1 MFQVYNA
8 HSLYGGGAG
17 DSRMGEGRKGPGTCL
32 YHAMENYSSE
42 LGEGKEDSLCKNN
55 SFKKVS
61 NIQSNNTV
69 SCSFLMEANT
79 GWSDSV
85 TSESPLPRRMD
96 RPSSRAKTS
105 EFWFWHECL
114 TTSLGVENVLSHKLH
129 L

>member
-1 MFQVYNA
+1 
-8 HSLYGGGAG
+8 
-17 DSRMGEGRKGPGTCL
+17 MGPGPFCIMPWRTRVLNWGKGRKRVFVKMTV
-32 YHAMENYSSE
+32 
-42 LGEGKEDSLCKNN
+42 
-55 SFKKVS
+55 FKKIS

-79 GWSDSV
+79 GWSGSV

-96 RPSSRAKTS
+96 RPSSRANTS

>member
-1 MFQVYNA
+1 MHKA
-8 HSLYGGGAG
+8 LTEEGLGTAG
-17 DSRMGEGRKGPGTCL
+17 RERGERDRGCVCVMPRRTTVLNWGKGRKIV
-32 YHAMENYSSE
+32 
-42 LGEGKEDSLCKNN
+42 CKND
-55 SFKKVS
+55 SFKKIS

-69 SCSFLMEANT
+69 SCSFLMDANT
-79 GWSDSV
+79 GWSGSV

>member
-1 MFQVYNA
+1 MHKA
-8 HSLYGGGAG
+8 LTEEGLGTAG
-17 DSRMGEGRKGPGTCL
+17 RERGERDQESVCVMPRRTTVLNWEKGRKIV
-32 YHAMENYSSE
+32 
-42 LGEGKEDSLCKNN
+42 CKND
-55 SFKKVS
+55 SFKKIS

-69 SCSFLMEANT
+69 SCSFLMDANT
-79 GWSDSV
+79 GWSGSV